1 MKTRRSLATAVA
13 LGVLV
18 LAFVN
23 AARAEFPRRNAVV
36 EAVEKVKGAVVNIN
50 TSSIRQGIVRMPSFG
65 PFEDFFPPF
74 YSRQNYVAK
83 SLGSGVIVT
92 SDGYVVTN
100 AHVVQE
106 PIEIQVTL
114 VNGDT
119 YDATYVG
126 SDPRVDVA
134 VLKIEGATQEF
145 FHLPLEGHDELMI
158 GETVIAVGNPYGLQN
173 TVTTGVVSALNRQ
186 ITTNQGT
193 EFTGIIQTDAAIN
206 PGNSGGPLLDIN
218 GKIIGLCVAIRA
230 EAENIGFAVPVAK
243 VMRAFNELARG
254 ASCLQEVLGIEV
266 QNLTEPL
273 ARHLGLPDT
282 DGVVIVELAAGSL
295 GEEIGLQVGDV
306 LVALEGRR
314 IGNSQE
320 FCEFVAS
327 VDTEKLDRLRLT
339 TIRGGT
345 RNEIQ
350 VRAQQL
356 KQYTASVR
364 TTVWRGM
371 SVSSIDAALARQ
383 IGVRMSDGVVIE
395 FLQPGSPAEDS
406 GLRKGD
412 LILQIGKERISSMA
426 DFQRVVAIMDQY
438 ESVEMLVRRGTSDYV
453 AKITRKG

>member
-1 MKTRRSLATAVA
+1 TDFAH
-13 LGVLV
+13 
-18 LAFVN
+18 
-23 AARAEFPRRNAVV
+23 AEFPRRNAVV
-36 EAVEKVKGAVVNIN
+36 EAVENVKGAVVNIN

-92 SDGYVVTN
+92 ADGYVVTN

-119 YDATYVG
+119 YDATYIG

-145 FHLPLEGHDELMI
+145 FHLPLESHDELMI

-173 TVTTGVVSALNRQ
+173 TVTTGVVSAIDRQ
-186 ITTNQGT
+186 ISTNQGT

-218 GKIIGLCVAIRA
+218 GKLIGLCVAIRA

-243 VMRAFNELARG
+243 VIRAFNELARG
-254 ASCLQEVLGIEV
+254 SACLQEILGIEI

-273 ARHLGLPDT
+273 SRHFGLPNT

-306 LVALEGRR
+306 LVALEQQQ
-314 IGNSQE
+314 IKNAQA
-320 FCEFVAS
+320 FCEFIAS
-327 VDTEKLDRLRLT
+327 MDPSKMDRVRLSVLRNGQRKDFQ
-339 TIRGGT
+339 IK
-345 RNEIQ
+345 
-350 VRAQQL
+350 AQQL
-356 KQYTASVR
+356 DKYSTSTR
-364 TTVWRGM
+364 TTTWRGM
-371 SVSSIDAALARQ
+371 GVSSIDAALARRT
-383 IGVRMSDGVVIE
+383 GVRMSDGVVIE
-395 FLQPGSPAEDS
+395 SVQKGSPAEES

-412 LILQIGKERISSMA
+412 LILQIGKERVSSLA
-426 DFQRVVAIMDQY
+426 DFQRVVGQMEQY
-438 ESVEMLVRRGTSDYV
+438 ESVEMLVRRGSADYV
-453 AKITRKG
+453 ATVRKKG